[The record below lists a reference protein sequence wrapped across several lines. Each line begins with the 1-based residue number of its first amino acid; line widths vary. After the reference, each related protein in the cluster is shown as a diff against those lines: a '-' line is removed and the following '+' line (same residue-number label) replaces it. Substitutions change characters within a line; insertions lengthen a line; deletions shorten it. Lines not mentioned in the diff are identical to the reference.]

1 MTIGEFL
8 KENKLSV
15 GDNFKFLL
23 ERLGVYQEEF
33 VKKVESA
40 VGETAKMSKSKANT
54 VDPEDMVNSYGAD
67 TVRLYIL
74 FAGPVEK
81 DFEWTE
87 EGLQGAHR
95 FLKRL
100 WSFFHENL
108 ERLRDLQ
115 YTREELSKV
124 EGKAKDVRK
133 KAHQTLK
140 KYLQDMEE
148 LSFNT
153 AIAGIMELLNT
164 LQDFKPETQAD
175 YKVLKEALELILLR
189 EELSKVEGKAKD
201 VRKKAHQ
208 TLKKYLQDM
217 EELSFNTAIA
227 GIMELLN
234 TLQDFK
240 PETQADYKVL
250 KEALELILFML
261 YPITPHICEELWNKL
276 GHQRLMVFYTFPQPD
291 PEALKEE
298 EVEVAVQ
305 VNGKLKAVIKV
316 PIDAQEDTVKSIA
329 LAQEK
334 VAKALENKKLQKIVY
349 VKNKL
354 INLVVRDE

>member
-23 ERLGVYQEEF
+23 EKLGVYQEEF

-54 VDPEDMVNSYGAD
+54 VDPEDMVNTYGAD

-108 ERLRDLQ
+108 ERLKDLQ
-115 YTREELSKV
+115 YT
-124 EGKAKDVRK
+124 
-133 KAHQTLK
+133 
-140 KYLQDMEE
+140 
-148 LSFNT
+148 
-153 AIAGIMELLNT
+153 
-164 LQDFKPETQAD
+164 
-175 YKVLKEALELILLR
+175 R

-261 YPITPHICEELWNKL
+261 YPITPHICEELWNEL
-276 GHQRLMVFYTFPQPD
+276 GNQRLMVFYTFPQPD

-316 PIDAQEDTVKSIA
+316 PVDAQEDTVKSIA

-334 VAKALENKKLQKIVY
+334 VAKALENKKLQKVIY

>member
-23 ERLGVYQEEF
+23 EKLGVYQEEF
-33 VKKVESA
+33 VKRVESA

-67 TVRLYIL
+67 TVRLYVL

-100 WSFFHENL
+100 WGFFYENL
-108 ERLRDLQ
+108 ERLRNLQ
-115 YTREELSKV
+115 YTMEELSRV
-124 EGKAKDVRK
+124 EGEARDVRK

-153 AIAGIMELLNT
+153 AIASIMELLNT
-164 LQDFKPETQAD
+164 LQDFKPKTQAD
-175 YKVLKEALELILLR
+175 YKVLKEALEL
-189 EELSKVEGKAKD
+189 
-201 VRKKAHQ
+201 
-208 TLKKYLQDM
+208 M
-217 EELSFNTAIA
+217 
-227 GIMELLN
+227 
-234 TLQDFK
+234 
-240 PETQADYKVL
+240 
-250 KEALELILFML
+250 LFML

-276 GHQRLMVFYTFPQPD
+276 GNQKPMVFYTFPQPD

-316 PIDAQEDTVKSIA
+316 PIDAQEDAVKSIA

-334 VAKALENKKLQKIVY
+334 VAKALENKKLQKVVY

>member
-23 ERLGVYQEEF
+23 EKLGVYQEEF

-124 EGKAKDVRK
+124 EGKAK
-133 KAHQTLK
+133 
-140 KYLQDMEE
+140 E
-148 LSFNT
+148 
-153 AIAGIMELLNT
+153 
-164 LQDFKPETQAD
+164 
-175 YKVLKEALELILLR
+175 
-189 EELSKVEGKAKD
+189 

-261 YPITPHICEELWNKL
+261 YPITPHICEELWNGL
-276 GHQRLMVFYTFPQPD
+276 GNQRLMVFYTFPQPD

-334 VAKALENKKLQKIVY
+334 VAKALENKKLQKVVY

-354 INLVVRDE
+354 INLVVRDG

>member
-23 ERLGVYQEEF
+23 EKLGVYQEEF
-33 VKKVESA
+33 VKRIESA

-100 WSFFHENL
+100 WSFFRENL
-108 ERLRDLQ
+108 ERLKGLQ
-115 YTREELSKV
+115 YTREELSGV
-124 EGKAKDVRK
+124 EGGVRDVRK

-164 LQDFKPETQAD
+164 LQDFKP
-175 YKVLKEALELILLR
+175 K
-189 EELSKVEGKAKD
+189 
-201 VRKKAHQ
+201 
-208 TLKKYLQDM
+208 
-217 EELSFNTAIA
+217 
-227 GIMELLN
+227 
-234 TLQDFK
+234 
-240 PETQADYKVL
+240 TQADYKVL

-261 YPITPHICEELWNKL
+261 YPITPHICEELWSKL
-276 GHQRLMVFYTFPQPD
+276 GNQKPMVFYTFPQPD

-298 EVEVAVQ
+298 EVEIAVQ

-334 VAKALENKKLQKIVY
+334 VAKALENKKLQKVIY

>member
-23 ERLGVYQEEF
+23 EKLGVYQEEF

-108 ERLRDLQ
+108 ERLKDLQ

-124 EGKAKDVRK
+124 ED
-133 KAHQTLK
+133 
-140 KYLQDMEE
+140 
-148 LSFNT
+148 
-153 AIAGIMELLNT
+153 
-164 LQDFKPETQAD
+164 
-175 YKVLKEALELILLR
+175 
-189 EELSKVEGKAKD
+189 KAKD

-261 YPITPHICEELWNKL
+261 YPITPHICEELWNEL
-276 GHQRLMVFYTFPQPD
+276 GNQRLMVFYTFPQPD

-298 EVEVAVQ
+298 EVEEAVQ

-334 VAKALENKKLQKIVY
+334 VAKALENKKLQKVIY

-354 INLVVRDE
+354 INLVVRDG

>member
-23 ERLGVYQEEF
+23 EKLGIYQEEF
-33 VKKVESA
+33 IKKVESA

-108 ERLRDLQ
+108 EKLRDLQ

-140 KYLQDMEE
+140 KYLQDMED

-153 AIAGIMELLNT
+153 AIAGIMELLNA
-164 LQDFKPETQAD
+164 LQDFKPETQ
-175 YKVLKEALELILLR
+175 
-189 EELSKVEGKAKD
+189 
-201 VRKKAHQ
+201 
-208 TLKKYLQDM
+208 T
-217 EELSFNTAIA
+217 
-227 GIMELLN
+227 
-234 TLQDFK
+234 
-240 PETQADYKVL
+240 DYKVL

-261 YPITPHICEELWNKL
+261 YPITPHICEELWNEL
-276 GHQRLMVFYTFPQPD
+276 GNQKLMVFYTFPQPD

-298 EVEVAVQ
+298 EVEIAVQ

-334 VAKALENKKLQKIVY
+334 VAKALENKKLQKVVY

-354 INLVVRDE
+354 INLVVKDE

>member
-23 ERLGVYQEEF
+23 ERLGIYQEEF
-33 VKKVESA
+33 VKRVESA

-115 YTREELSKV
+115 YTREELSRV
-124 EGKAKDVRK
+124 EGGARDVRK

-164 LQDFKPETQAD
+164 LQDFK
-175 YKVLKEALELILLR
+175 L
-189 EELSKVEGKAKD
+189 
-201 VRKKAHQ
+201 
-208 TLKKYLQDM
+208 
-217 EELSFNTAIA
+217 
-227 GIMELLN
+227 
-234 TLQDFK
+234 
-240 PETQADYKVL
+240 ETQADYKVL

-276 GHQRLMVFYTFPQPD
+276 GNQKSMVFYTFPQPD

-298 EVEVAVQ
+298 EVEIAVQ
-305 VNGKLKAVIKV
+305 VNGKLRAVVKV
-316 PIDAQEDTVKSIA
+316 PIDAQEDTVKSIV

-334 VAKALENKKLQKIVY
+334 VAKALENKKLQKVVY

-354 INLVVRDE
+354 INLVVSDG

>member
-23 ERLGVYQEEF
+23 EKLGVYQEEF

-108 ERLRDLQ
+108 ERLRNLQ

-153 AIAGIMELLNT
+153 AIA
-164 LQDFKPETQAD
+164 
-175 YKVLKEALELILLR
+175 
-189 EELSKVEGKAKD
+189 S
-201 VRKKAHQ
+201 
-208 TLKKYLQDM
+208 
-217 EELSFNTAIA
+217 
-227 GIMELLN
+227 IMELLN

-261 YPITPHICEELWNKL
+261 YPITPHICEELWDKL
-276 GHQRLMVFYTFPQPD
+276 GNQRLMVFYTFPQPD

-334 VAKALENKKLQKIVY
+334 VAKALENKKLQKVIY

-354 INLVVRDE
+354 INLVVSDG

>member
-23 ERLGVYQEEF
+23 EKLGVYQEEF

-108 ERLRDLQ
+108 ESLRDLQ

-124 EGKAKDVRK
+124 EGKAKDVRR

-153 AIAGIMELLNT
+153 AIAGIMELLN
-164 LQDFKPETQAD
+164 A
-175 YKVLKEALELILLR
+175 
-189 EELSKVEGKAKD
+189 
-201 VRKKAHQ
+201 
-208 TLKKYLQDM
+208 
-217 EELSFNTAIA
+217 
-227 GIMELLN
+227 
-234 TLQDFK
+234 LQDFK

-261 YPITPHICEELWNKL
+261 YPITPHICEELWNEL
-276 GHQRLMVFYTFPQPD
+276 GNQRLMVFYTFPQPD

-334 VAKALENKKLQKIVY
+334 VAKALENKKLQKVIY

-354 INLVVRDE
+354 INLVVSDG

>member
-8 KENKLSV
+8 KKNKLSV

-23 ERLGVYQEEF
+23 ERLGIYQEEF
-33 VKKVESA
+33 LKRVESA
-40 VGETAKMSKSKANT
+40 MGETAKMSKSKANT

-100 WSFFHENL
+100 WGFIHENL

-115 YTREELSKV
+115 YTREELSRV
-124 EGKAKDVRK
+124 EGGARDVRK

-175 YKVLKEALELILLR
+175 YKVLKEALELILL
-189 EELSKVEGKAKD
+189 
-201 VRKKAHQ
+201 
-208 TLKKYLQDM
+208 
-217 EELSFNTAIA
+217 
-227 GIMELLN
+227 
-234 TLQDFK
+234 
-240 PETQADYKVL
+240 
-250 KEALELILFML
+250 ML

-276 GHQRLMVFYTFPQPD
+276 GNQKPMVFYTFPQPD

-298 EVEVAVQ
+298 EVEIAVQ
-305 VNGKLKAVIKV
+305 VNGKLRAVVKV
-316 PIDAQEDTVKSIA
+316 PIDAQEDAVKSIV

-334 VAKALENKKLQKIVY
+334 VAKALENKKLQKVVY

>member
-8 KENKLSV
+8 KKNKLSV

-23 ERLGVYQEEF
+23 ERLGIYQEEF
-33 VKKVESA
+33 VKRVESA
-40 VGETAKMSKSKANT
+40 MGETAKMSKSKANT

-100 WSFFHENL
+100 WGFIHENL

-115 YTREELSKV
+115 YTREELSRV
-124 EGKAKDVRK
+124 EGGARDVRK

-175 YKVLKEALELILLR
+175 YKVLKEALELILL
-189 EELSKVEGKAKD
+189 
-201 VRKKAHQ
+201 
-208 TLKKYLQDM
+208 
-217 EELSFNTAIA
+217 
-227 GIMELLN
+227 
-234 TLQDFK
+234 
-240 PETQADYKVL
+240 
-250 KEALELILFML
+250 ML

-276 GHQRLMVFYTFPQPD
+276 GNQKPMVFYTFPQPD

-298 EVEVAVQ
+298 EVEIAVQ
-305 VNGKLKAVIKV
+305 VNGKLRAVVKV
-316 PIDAQEDTVKSIA
+316 PIDAQEDAVKSIV

-334 VAKALENKKLQKIVY
+334 VAKALENKKLQKVVY

>member
-1 MTIGEFL
+1 
-8 KENKLSV
+8 
-15 GDNFKFLL
+15 
-23 ERLGVYQEEF
+23 
-33 VKKVESA
+33 
-40 VGETAKMSKSKANT
+40 MSKSKANT

-153 AIAGIMELLNT
+153 AIAGIMELLN
-164 LQDFKPETQAD
+164 A
-175 YKVLKEALELILLR
+175 
-189 EELSKVEGKAKD
+189 
-201 VRKKAHQ
+201 
-208 TLKKYLQDM
+208 
-217 EELSFNTAIA
+217 
-227 GIMELLN
+227 
-234 TLQDFK
+234 LQDFK

-261 YPITPHICEELWNKL
+261 YPITPHICEELWNAL
-276 GHQRLMVFYTFPQPD
+276 GNQRLMVFYTFPQPD

-316 PIDAQEDTVKSIA
+316 PVDAQEDTVKSIA

-334 VAKALENKKLQKIVY
+334 VAKALENKKLQKVIY

-354 INLVVRDE
+354 INLVVRDG

>member
-23 ERLGVYQEEF
+23 EKLGVYQEEF

-74 FAGPVEK
+74 FAGPVKK

-115 YTREELSKV
+115 YTREELSRV
-124 EGKAKDVRK
+124 EGGARDVRK

-164 LQDFKPETQAD
+164 LQDFK
-175 YKVLKEALELILLR
+175 L
-189 EELSKVEGKAKD
+189 
-201 VRKKAHQ
+201 
-208 TLKKYLQDM
+208 
-217 EELSFNTAIA
+217 
-227 GIMELLN
+227 
-234 TLQDFK
+234 
-240 PETQADYKVL
+240 ETQADYKVL

-261 YPITPHICEELWNKL
+261 YPITPHICEELWNEL
-276 GHQRLMVFYTFPQPD
+276 GNQRLMVFYTFPQPD

-334 VAKALENKKLQKIVY
+334 VAKALENKKLQKVIY

-354 INLVVRDE
+354 INLVVSDG

>member
-8 KENKLSV
+8 RENKLSV

-23 ERLGVYQEEF
+23 EKLGVYQEEF

-100 WSFFHENL
+100 WNFFHENL
-108 ERLRDLQ
+108 ERLMDLE
-115 YTREELSKV
+115 YT
-124 EGKAKDVRK
+124 
-133 KAHQTLK
+133 
-140 KYLQDMEE
+140 
-148 LSFNT
+148 
-153 AIAGIMELLNT
+153 
-164 LQDFKPETQAD
+164 
-175 YKVLKEALELILLR
+175 R

-261 YPITPHICEELWNKL
+261 YPITPHICEELWNRL
-276 GHQRLMVFYTFPQPD
+276 GNQRLMVFYTFPQPD

-298 EVEVAVQ
+298 EVEIAVQ
-305 VNGKLKAVIKV
+305 VNGKLRAVVKV
-316 PIDAQEDTVKSIA
+316 PIDAQEDAVKSIV

-334 VAKALENKKLQKIVY
+334 VAKALENKKLQKVVY

-354 INLVVRDE
+354 INLVVRDG